1 MLKPICV
8 AEIEHSFG
16 VLFFDALFLSADR
29 RNIDS
34 LGYDNA
40 EELLEDSTFNF
51 RDTDNGLN
59 MDLMTYSMYTMVG
72 KDPKALLNYTTLTTN
87 ANRTLQTF
95 FQHFVQNGLS
105 MSTGGYVFQPI
116 DDQTMRDI
124 GRAIDANNASISQP
138 VYPAFQEGRIAMA
151 TVTNRIQILY
161 LNQVAT
167 FLSVGILI
175 WLIGTAVV
183 ILCLQR
189 RYTRSMMRNV
199 ELIADVLVLVAGS
212 DNFLTLVQERGMA
225 LKRDKK
231 ICTKL
236 GWFKGRDGEV
246 RWGVEVVGGRNAV
259 EWVDAPKQ
267 GLV

>member
-1 MLKPICV
+1 MG
-8 AEIEHSFG
+8 FG
-16 VLFFDALFLSADR
+16 SRVE
-29 RNIDS
+29 S
-34 LGYDNA
+34 LG
-40 EELLEDSTFNF
+40 DSSFNF
-51 RDTDNGLN
+51 RDTENGLN

-72 KDPKALLNYTTLTTN
+72 KDPNALLNYTALTTN

-95 FQHFVQNGLS
+95 FQHFVQNSLS
-105 MSTGGYVFQPI
+105 MSTGGYVFQAT

-138 VYPAFQEGRIAMA
+138 VYPAFQEERIA

-167 FLSVGILI
+167 FLSVGILV
-175 WLIGTAVV
+175 WLIGTALV
-183 ILCLQR
+183 ILYLQR
-189 RYTRSMMRNV
+189 RYTRSMTRNV
-199 ELIADVLVLVAGS
+199 ELIADVLVLIAGS
-212 DNFLTLVQERGMA
+212 DNFLSLVQERGMA
-225 LKRDKK
+225 LKRDKS

-267 GLV
+267 GIA